1 MIILIDNGHG
11 QNTQGKQSPL
21 LKGSGLSISSEFTEN
36 GRFKEWKYTRTIAKQ
51 VVDNYVKYLS
61 EGLLNYCNILRPN
74 IIVLSGGVANEGEN
88 LISRVREYMR
98 KFDFGMHNMPE
109 PIIAKS
115 TMGYDS
121 GKIGAA
127 ALYF

>member
-1 MIILIDNGHG
+1 MEAHPE
-11 QNTQGKQSPL
+11 SL
-21 LKGSGLSISSEFTEN
+21 LN
-36 GRFKEWKYTRTIAKQ
+36 DVAKELGEVDARNAFIAEARGDKAAKE

-61 EGLLNYCNILRPN
+61 EGLLNYCNILRPE

-88 LISRVREYMR
+88 LFSRVRDYLKEHHY
-98 KFDFGMHNMPE
+98 GMPLMPE
-109 PIIAKS
+109 VTLKKA
-115 TMGYDS
+115 TLGYDA